1 MEKINVK
8 RVFGTA
14 EFAGSGKGYG
24 LKVGKRYTVSI
35 AYLDTGAVQ
44 VHVDDTAD
52 ALCFIDYKTQNDFEL
67 EWGQVTRTSKKKY
80 FEGLVGL

>member
-1 MEKINVK
+1 MEKIKVK

-14 EFAGSGKGYG
+14 DFAGSGKGYG
-24 LKVGKRYTVSI
+24 LKAGKRYTIGI
-35 AYLDTGAVQ
+35 AYLDTGGVQ

-52 ALCFIDYKTQNDFEL
+52 ALCFIDYKTQHDFEQ
-67 EWGQVTRTSKKKY
+67 EWKEFEKISKKKY